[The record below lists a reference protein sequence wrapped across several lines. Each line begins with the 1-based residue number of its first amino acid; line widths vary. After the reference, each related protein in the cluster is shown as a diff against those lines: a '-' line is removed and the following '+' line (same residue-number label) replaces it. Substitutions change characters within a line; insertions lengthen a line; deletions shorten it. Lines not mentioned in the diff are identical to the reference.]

1 MDAGAM
7 EIGGLMEGIL
17 RSGAEDSSRRPSR
30 GGRRLALTAIT
41 AAAALLIVPS
51 AALAVAGIPGQHRW
65 ADTVSSGSGDGYDEA
80 VAVATNAAGDA
91 IVVGDVGGNGLAGH
105 DIHYRS
111 YSPDGTLRWDATWD
125 GAGGND
131 QVAGV
136 VVDKTR
142 NCVYVAGTTESADGD
157 DDYVLLKLRDA
168 AEGSSPAGEVLW
180 ERTFNAAV
188 GGDEG
193 AQAVT
198 RDKYGNVYITGI
210 SQRSDRSRDL
220 HLVKYRPDGTLAW
233 AKRHNNGGT
242 RWDIGRAIAV
252 RGDRLFVAG
261 ESERPGVRG
270 SDVVL
275 LRYSLG
281 GSKKW
286 VRYYGSSTNHD
297 GVNAMALTSSSVY
310 ICGRGQIGPRWDDAL
325 LLKYGHDGRKKWVR
339 WTAGSGNNDD
349 RWTDLAVDN
358 KARVHVTGTFMRK
371 NSGPDI
377 VTRLYSSSGRR
388 LWQRILKTGRVD
400 NGLAL
405 AVDSARRTYVCGY
418 RTLNSDEDA
427 IVIKYG
433 TGGATLWKSTYPDPA
448 RYPGE
453 SDAGDDLAN
462 DVAVAGENVYVAG
475 RQVVDHGGTVDHD
488 FLTLAIWR

>member
-1 MDAGAM
+1 M
-7 EIGGLMEGIL
+7 EDIVK
-17 RSGAEDSSRRPSR
+17 RRTEDSSRRPPR
-30 GGRRLALTAIT
+30 GKGRLALAAIT
-41 AAAALLIVPS
+41 AAAALLFFPS

-65 ADTVSSGSGDGYDEA
+65 ADTVPRSGDSIRWDKA

-91 IVVGDVGGNGLAGH
+91 IVVGDVAVTGRRDQ
-105 DIHYRS
+105 DIRYRS

-131 QVAGV
+131 RVAGV
-136 VVDKTR
+136 VVDKAR

-157 DDYVLLKLRDA
+157 SDYVLLKLRDS

-188 GGDEG
+188 GGDEE

-198 RDKYGNVYITGI
+198 RDKYGNVYITGM

-233 AKRHNNGGT
+233 ARRHNNGGT

-261 ESERPGVRG
+261 QSERPGVRNG
-270 SDVVL
+270 DVVL

-286 VRYYGSSTNHD
+286 VRYYGYGSGSE
-297 GVNAMALTSSSVY
+297 VVKAMALTSSSVY
-310 ICGRGQIGPRWDDAL
+310 VCGSGRDAFSDAM
-325 LLKYGHDGRKKWVR
+325 LLKYGHDGSRKWVR
-339 WTAGSGNNDD
+339 WTAGSARGND
-349 RWTDLAVDN
+349 RWSDVAVDN
-358 KARVHVTGTFMRK
+358 KARVHVTGACVRK
-371 NSGPDI
+371 GSRGDI
-377 VTRLYSSSGRR
+377 VTRLYSPSGTR
-388 LWQRILKTGRVD
+388 LWQRILKTGRAD

-433 TGGATLWKSTYPDPA
+433 TGGATLWKTTYPDPA

-453 SDAGDDLAN
+453 MDTGGDWAY
-462 DVAVAGENVYVAG
+462 DVAVAGENVYAVG
-475 RQVVDHGGTVDHD
+475 RQEIDHGGSVEAG
-488 FLTLAIWR
+488 FMSLAIWR